1 MPLALLPLPPNATNF
16 IFSVRNQIE
25 KWGVYEFGWEKNTPL
40 ISSYGNRDR
49 WRERGT
55 SPTFFLFFIS
65 LLQIT
70 RKRSTHSKKF
80 ITHSKMPIILFLR
93 YIIQNTS
100 QPIQELDHGRKYL
113 YVEILSRSY
122 NEHTA

>member
-55 SPTFFLFFIS
+55 SPTFFFVLHI
-65 LLQIT
+65 LIT
-70 RKRSTHSKKF
+70 NNEKTVNPFKK
-80 ITHSKMPIILFLR
+80 M
-93 YIIQNTS
+93 
-100 QPIQELDHGRKYL
+100 
-113 YVEILSRSY
+113 Y
-122 NEHTA
+122 NPFKNWTTEENIFM